1 MSEKVPGQDA
11 PAPKIDKELDLKG
24 EFCPYTFVKSKLAL
38 EDIEVGQVLR
48 VVGDNTVSMEDIP
61 HAMKDEGQAVLKV
74 EKIND
79 TDWEILVRRVA

>member
-1 MSEKVPGQDA
+1 MADSV
-11 PAPKIDKELDLKG
+11 KIDKELDLKG

-48 VVGDNTVSMEDIP
+48 VVVDNTVSMEDIP

-74 EKIND
+74 EKLNE
-79 TDWEILVRRVA
+79 TDWEVLIRREK